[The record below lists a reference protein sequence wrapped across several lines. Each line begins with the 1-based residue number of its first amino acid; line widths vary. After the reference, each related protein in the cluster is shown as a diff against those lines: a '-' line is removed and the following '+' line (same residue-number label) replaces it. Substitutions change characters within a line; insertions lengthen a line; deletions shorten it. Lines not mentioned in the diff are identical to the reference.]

1 MDFDVDDILH
11 CKHIINMLKIKLKK
25 LWLRLTGLL
34 DEQGS
39 LQSYARQQAKFVK
52 RYPNYSIGI
61 ASYGMPIVHDNH
73 EGSTLKIGAYCSI
86 ASNVQIFLGGQ
97 HRTNW
102 VSSYPFPFFFAMDA
116 SYKEKY
122 VYGGSRGD
130 VIIGNDVWLCA
141 NCIILSGVT
150 IGHGA
155 VIANGA
161 VVSRDVAPYSVMAGN
176 PASQIKWRFDEET
189 RNALLTSGWWDWS
202 QSEILH
208 VLDKLMSEDLTGF
221 LAYAKSRKI
230 NS

>member
-1 MDFDVDDILH
+1 
-11 CKHIINMLKIKLKK
+11 MLKIELKK
-25 LWLRLTGLL
+25 LWLRLIGSRGN
-34 DEQGS
+34 QVS
-39 LQSYARQQAKFVK
+39 LQNYARQQAKFTK
-52 RYPNYSIGI
+52 RYPNYSIGT

-73 EGSTLKIGAYCSI
+73 EGSTLKIGTYCSI

-102 VSSYPFPFFFAMDA
+102 VSSYPFPYFFAMDA

-122 VYGGSRGD
+122 VAGGSRGD
-130 VIIGNDVWLCA
+130 VIIGSDVWLCA

-189 RNALLTSGWWDWS
+189 RNDLLASRWWDWS
-202 QSEILH
+202 QSEIIH
-208 VLDKLMSEDLTGF
+208 NLDKLMSDDLTGF
-221 LAYAKSRKI
+221 LAYVNSRQSKP
-230 NS
+230 

>member
-1 MDFDVDDILH
+1 
-11 CKHIINMLKIKLKK
+11 MLKIELKK
-25 LWLRLTGLL
+25 LWLRLIGSRGN
-34 DEQGS
+34 QVS
-39 LQSYARQQAKFVK
+39 LQNYARQQAKFTK
-52 RYPNYSIGI
+52 RYPNYSIGT

-73 EGSTLKIGAYCSI
+73 EGSTLKIGTYCSI

-102 VSSYPFPFFFAMDA
+102 VSSYPFPYFFAMDA

-122 VYGGSRGD
+122 VAGSSRGD
-130 VIIGNDVWLCA
+130 VIIGSDVWLCA

-189 RNALLTSGWWDWS
+189 RNDLLASRWWDWS
-202 QSEILH
+202 QSEIIH
-208 VLDKLMSEDLTGF
+208 NLDKLMSDDLTGF
-221 LAYAKSRKI
+221 LAYAKSRQSKP
-230 NS
+230 